1 MRFVANGARL
11 VVALLNQ
18 QTPET
23 LITAAVVV
31 PLTGFVGLALVW
43 VLSHIL
49 PLLAVL
55 LVAWGL
61 LLLSLALVKFAQRFL
76 WRFTR

>member
-1 MRFVANGARL
+1 MRFVTNLARW

-31 PLTGFVGLALVW
+31 PLTGCVGLALVW

-55 LVAWGL
+55 LVAWGA

>member
-11 VVALLNQ
+11 VVALLTQ

-55 LVAWGL
+55 LVAWGA

>member
-55 LVAWGL
+55 LVAWGA